1 MIKILV
7 PSPFR
12 KEGTPITME
21 VGKNGFKRT
30 EVVNKYNI
38 IDGKYFYVDNETTY
52 LIMGVGLTS
61 IRQKIE
67 NFRNF

>member
-1 MIKILV
+1 
-7 PSPFR
+7 
-12 KEGTPITME
+12 ME